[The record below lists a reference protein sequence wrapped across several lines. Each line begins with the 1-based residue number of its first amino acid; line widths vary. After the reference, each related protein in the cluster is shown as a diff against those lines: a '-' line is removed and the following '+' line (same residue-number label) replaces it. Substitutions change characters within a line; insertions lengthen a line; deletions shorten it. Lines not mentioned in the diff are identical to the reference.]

1 MLQGHIRKYGI
12 TLIVVFLFWGSSSA
26 QMLSL
31 GLKGGGSIAS
41 QEVKG
46 YSTDNKTSF
55 HAGILANLYLMEVF
69 HGGIAVQ
76 PELLFNRKGSVMLP
90 FGTDKKGGQ
99 YITMNYLE
107 IPVGISYIFIF
118 RHVSPY
124 ISFAPYVAYS
134 VYNKVKI
141 SGDADIS
148 PLNFPEANLKS
159 FDYGLKFSAGI
170 EVKRFLLS
178 ASYSMGLNN
187 ISKNDINIRNSSI
200 EVSLGYYILQW

>member
-1 MLQGHIRKYGI
+1 MRKYGVM
-12 TLIVVFLFWGSSSA
+12 LAVVFLLWGSSSA

-41 QEVKG
+41 QEIKG
-46 YSTDNKTSF
+46 YNADSKTSF
-55 HAGILANLYLMEVF
+55 HAGILGNLYLVEIF
-69 HGGIAVQ
+69 HGGIAIQ

-90 FGTDKKGGQ
+90 FGTDKKGGK
-99 YITMNYLE
+99 YITINYLE
-107 IPVGISYIFIF
+107 IPLGISYIFIF
-118 RHVSPY
+118 RHVLPY

-148 PLNFPEANLKS
+148 PLNFPEANIKR
-159 FDYGLKFSAGI
+159 FDYGLKFGAGM

-187 ISKNDINIRNSSI
+187 ISKENVNIRNSSI